1 MIRLQCLLAGSLA
14 AFCLCGSAGGEP
26 AGLTK
31 EELAGSAKTDGLS
44 IPTPGELMAAMN
56 KQGKIDWSSR
66 FRAPIA
72 TNYSSRAQGA
82 LNLGGLIAD
91 GYIAVEAQDAQQV
104 KNIGR
109 DILSIGKP
117 LGVSKDIL
125 N

>member
-1 MIRLQCLLAGSLA
+1 MIRIPRLLAVGLA
-14 AFCLCGSAGGEP
+14 AFCLCGSAVGAP
-26 AGLTK
+26 AALTK
-31 EELAGSAKTDGLS
+31 EEVAGAARTDALS

-56 KQGKIDWSSR
+56 KQGKIDWSAR

-72 TNYSSRAQGA
+72 TSYVSRAQGA

-109 DILSIGKP
+109 DILSI
-117 LGVSKDIL
+117 
-125 N
+125 